1 MSVMEVRTIAFEGLD
16 GSGKGTSI
24 RELSELIDCEC
35 WETPRTTK
43 EDRRREISEQSGE
56 TDELY
61 QYMVQSYQ
69 SEWSEIERLRST
81 LPPGRV
87 ILLDR
92 CWVSTASV
100 RSAVTGED
108 PDWPGDFEPD
118 VVFTIRVDEDLRR
131 ERILSRDGG
140 VDNLNDRERRLID
153 DDDFREGVLRAE
165 LQLGCIPL
173 RIRERSPAVVAM
185 RALQNLLGRDGFD
198 FCPRKR

>member
-1 MSVMEVRTIAFEGLD
+1 M
-16 GSGKGTSI
+16 
-24 RELSELIDCEC
+24 
-35 WETPRTTK
+35 
-43 EDRRREISEQSGE
+43 
-56 TDELY
+56 
-61 QYMVQSYQ
+61 
-69 SEWSEIERLRST
+69 
-81 LPPGRV
+81 
-87 ILLDR
+87 
-92 CWVSTASV
+92 

-108 PDWPGDFEPD
+108 PDWPGDFKPD

-131 ERILSRDGG
+131 ERILARDGG
-140 VDNLNDRERRLID
+140 IDNLNDRERRLID